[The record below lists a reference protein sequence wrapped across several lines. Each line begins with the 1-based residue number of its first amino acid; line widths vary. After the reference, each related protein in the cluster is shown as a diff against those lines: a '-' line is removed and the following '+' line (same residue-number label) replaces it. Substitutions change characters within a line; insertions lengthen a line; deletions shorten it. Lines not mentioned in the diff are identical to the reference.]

1 MSTPYQIKNLFVNVG
16 GMEQTAGFAKEFV
29 PRFQSLCEAA
39 QVPTL
44 PASWAGVHMN
54 DDLPPLAERQLQELY
69 RWLRKQFPAFESL
82 FRT

>member
-16 GMEQTAGFAKEFV
+16 GMEQTASFAREFV

-44 PASWAGVHMN
+44 PGSWTGVDMYA
-54 DDLPPLAERQLQELY
+54 DLPASAERQLEELY
-69 RWLRKQFPAFESL
+69 RWLRKQFPAFAAL